1 MAGRWLGVAACFLI
15 SCGGATPA
23 PEEPSDA
30 PVGEPEAVA
39 KAPPDEVGEP
49 PDESPGEEP
58 GADTGAESGEPGAT
72 TLSDDELQIVMQQV
86 LNDPDLDRYF
96 HLDKP
101 GRTPLKI
108 HGAELPPKLKLTK
121 GGQAVKIVDEPGS
134 KKSAVLVFTRIAR
147 DGDSVRLRYEYDVEG
162 IRGSAVVYLKGGKWR
177 LGANRVIEK

>member
-1 MAGRWLGVAACFLI
+1 MAGRWFGLAASFLI
-15 SCGGATPA
+15 SCGGAAQP
-23 PEEPSDA
+23 PEEPNDA
-30 PVGEPEAVA
+30 LSSETEAAVET
-39 KAPPDEVGEP
+39 PPDEAGEP
-49 PDESPGEEP
+49 PEGSPVEEP
-58 GADTGAESGEPGAT
+58 SGDAHAESSDPGAT

-121 GGQAVKIVDEPGS
+121 GGQAVKIVDKPGS
-134 KKSAVLVFTRIAR
+134 KKAAVLVFTRIAR
-147 DGDSVRLRYEYDVEG
+147 DGDSVRLRYEYDIEG

>member
-15 SCGGATPA
+15 GCGGATPA
-23 PEEPSDA
+23 PEEPGDA
-30 PVGEPEAVA
+30 LAGEPEPTSEP
-39 KAPPDEVGEP
+39 PPDEVGEP
-49 PDESPGEEP
+49 PDESSTDGSSAEAGDEP
-58 GADTGAESGEPGAT
+58 SDPGAT

-121 GGQAVKIVDEPGS
+121 GGHTVKIVDKPGS
-134 KKSAVLVFTRIAR
+134 AKAAVLVFTRIAR